1 MIRINLD
8 KMPLTLVTPA
18 ACSYLPEDTR
28 PLAAAG
34 TVQVHVKLLICDM
47 FIISWNLI
55 SFNPVFQGLF
65 QCMLHEHVRYVYCIQ
80 KKYFT

>member
-18 ACSYLPEDTR
+18 ACSVPEDKR
-28 PLAAAG
+28 PLVAAVTAL
-34 TVQVHVKLLICDM
+34 VHAKLLICDM

-55 SFNPVFQGLF
+55 SFQSCISRQGLF
-65 QCMLHEHVRYVYCIQ
+65 QFYITCRLCPS
-80 KKYFT
+80 

>member
-8 KMPLTLVTPA
+8 KMPLTLV
-18 ACSYLPEDTR
+18 SGDSSERDTR

-55 SFNPVFQGLF
+55 SFQSCISRFVSI
-65 QCMLHEHVRYVYCIQ
+65 YVTSTICVCIQ

>member
-8 KMPLTLVTPA
+8 KMPLTLV
-18 ACSYLPEDTR
+18 SGDSSERDTR

-65 QCMLHEHVRYVYCIQ
+65 QCMLHVRYVYCIQ